1 MRVPNSMVVWGLAA
15 GLAAQHPPSEGIGR
29 FQGAGMRVED
39 ALNEEEGEMEH
50 RLQAWR
56 FPREGF
62 TTWRYG
68 QDWSIFSAQH
78 QFEWRISAQDLG
90 PRQRSWGDLEVG
102 YAYQAMGGEDARSAL
117 GLGLMAVLPT
127 GDWRRGF
134 GAGAPGLELEIP
146 YSTLLGERWAWHLN
160 AGASWIPRA
169 RTEAGERHL
178 LRGQRLAQGL
188 VFQPRHGLQLL
199 LEADISRATDAGG
212 GWEREAWVQ
221 PGLRVVQR
229 LSPNLVLAPAIGFP
243 IGVGRHAGEWGV
255 LFQLGFEHRFE
266 GR

>member
-1 MRVPNSMVVWGLAA
+1 MKVHMGVVAWSLLVGLT
-15 GLAAQHPPSEGIGR
+15 AQAQEGIGR

-56 FPREGF
+56 FPKDGF

-68 QDWSIFSAQH
+68 QDWSLFSERH

-90 PRQRSWGDLEVG
+90 PRRRGWGDLEVG
-102 YAYQAMGGEDARSAL
+102 YVYQAMGGEDARSAL

-146 YSTLLGERWAWHLN
+146 YSRLLGERWAWHLN
-160 AGASWIPRA
+160 VGAAWIPRA
-169 RTEAGERHL
+169 RTEEGERHV
-178 LRGQRLAQGL
+178 LREQRLAQGL
-188 VFQPRHGLQLL
+188 VFQPRPGLQLL
-199 LEADISRATDAGG
+199 LEAEVSEEREGSEA
-212 GWEREAWVQ
+212 WEREAWVQ
-221 PGLRVVQR
+221 PGLRVVKR
-229 LSPNLVLAPAIGFP
+229 LSPRLAIAPAIGFP
-243 IGVGRHAGEWGV
+243 IGVGRRAGEWGIV
-255 LFQLGFEHRFE
+255 FQLSFEHRFQ